1 MSWNVLYKRIVRSSL
16 LGIENLKRIVP
27 QILQWTTTGE
37 KGQTYEEASRLY
49 YAVINQWNNYL
60 YHVLANIGG
69 IYIENTTVGDGIKTY
84 TFVEKEKQQ
93 VADIKSGYLP
103 PFFVSNE
110 PGGYA
115 CMDSAS
121 LLLCCRVVRYLVRPA
136 KQKRSARMPWHS

>member
-1 MSWNVLYKRIVRSSL
+1 MLQVRGATANVRFTSGCVYKSI
-16 LGIENLKRIVP
+16 
-27 QILQWTTTGE
+27 
-37 KGQTYEEASRLY
+37 
-49 YAVINQWNNYL
+49 
-60 YHVLANIGG
+60 
-69 IYIENTTVGDGIKTY
+69 
-84 TFVEKEKQQ
+84 EKEKQQ